1 MEPVP
6 AGPKQTEQAEATRR
20 RLIRAGRRLYGRKGY
35 ADTSIE
41 DVARAAKVTRG
52 ALYHH
57 FDDKRDLF
65 RAVYEQLAEELT
77 EGLLEAARREPRP
90 ELHLEIG
97 CQAFLDACVDR
108 NLRQILILDAPA
120 VLGVQE
126 RDEINARHARGMLTL
141 ALSGA
146 MEKGYMREQAT
157 EPLAY
162 LLLGALEEA
171 GLRMARA
178 GDVEAA
184 RAELGRA
191 LQGLLDGL
199 KTR

>member
-1 MEPVP
+1 V
-6 AGPKQTEQAEATRR
+6 EQAEITRR
-20 RLIRAGRRLYGRKGY
+20 RLIRAARRLYGRKGY

-57 FDDKRDLF
+57 FDNKRELF

-77 EGLLEAARREPRP
+77 AGLLEAARREPRP

-97 CQAFLDACVDR
+97 CQAFLDACLDR
-108 NLRQILILDAPA
+108 DVRQILILDAPA
-120 VLGVQE
+120 VLGVE
-126 RDEINARHARGMLTL
+126 DRDEINALHARGMLKL

-146 MEKGYMREQAT
+146 MENGYLRGQAV

-171 GLRMARA
+171 GLQIARA
-178 GDVEAA
+178 PDVDAA
-184 RAELGRA
+184 RAELGDA
-191 LQGLLDGL
+191 LGGLLDGL
-199 KTR
+199 KTS